1 MDKEMQKSSP
11 NVAYITDSLARTFPT
26 RRLWV
31 TSLNPSVAEIVEKY
45 PALKCGTFLQ
55 QEFTAATGCTIEDK
69 LLEGLSNSSLRI
81 LEAARKKR
89 HLAAFF
95 DDLDGRAAGVDAG
108 PENDVLTMA
117 ALYVLPCLVK
127 ERSLTFL
134 HPDDPAE
141 LPPYPTVDYEGD
153 FYQAASFIVS
163 VDELRIEEA
172 TLLGAI
178 STMMAMYWVFNMEF
192 LPKSS
197 KTLQLL
203 SHMVPSTRTEWK
215 QIAEKYE
222 DLWQFPD
229 CVGALDGKHVA
240 PMPPHDSGAQFR
252 NYKGFFSI
260 VLMALVDAD
269 LNFVFVDVGRNGRM
283 NDSGIWGA
291 CKLKEALEKEPTILP
306 DAQVL
311 PRSTQAAPYVIV
323 GDEGFG
329 LKPYLMRP
337 HPAAELT
344 TEKRLFNYRLSRARR
359 TSENAFGVFANR
371 WQIYRSP
378 LRHDPERATDIVLAT
393 VALHNFLRSKRT
405 TRQLYTPS
413 ESLDVEDILTG
424 NVRSGSWRQGVSPAG
439 AMRQFRRGGRNC
451 SDYAKAVRNLY
462 TNYFVNEG
470 QVRWQWQMIT

>member
-1 MDKEMQKSSP
+1 MSAIQCLVTYGTHKIVVTVDGEHRRPDLIRCLAQKQVFEGVDLEPSHIMVYHAGFETDVDLTDDMILEDKALLKVVQDEQQFRIMDVIMQDDPGTSRAPSKKSSEYKLPPVPLDITQAMRKHTKGHYVGCRSRLIQWLYHDLCLYDMYPDKLYEKAAKCLVDMFPTLADTTGSGHDSWRLALRFKAKRERVKLRQTEEGYGENGAPPRKQQKQARVPKDPKPKRVTRPGTNIVLPADGEDEESFQGHVLGMDKEMQKSSP

-141 LPPYPTVDYEGD
+141 LPPYPTVGYEGD

-203 SHMVPSTRTEWK
+203 SHMVGV
-215 QIAEKYE
+215 
-222 DLWQFPD
+222 D
-229 CVGALDGKHVA
+229 CAL
-240 PMPPHDSGAQFR
+240 
-252 NYKGFFSI
+252 
-260 VLMALVDAD
+260 
-269 LNFVFVDVGRNGRM
+269 
-283 NDSGIWGA
+283 
-291 CKLKEALEKEPTILP
+291 
-306 DAQVL
+306 
-311 PRSTQAAPYVIV
+311 AA
-323 GDEGFG
+323 
-329 LKPYLMRP
+329 
-337 HPAAELT
+337 
-344 TEKRLFNYRLSRARR
+344 
-359 TSENAFGVFANR
+359 
-371 WQIYRSP
+371 SP
-378 LRHDPERATDIVLAT
+378 LVL
-393 VALHNFLRSKRT
+393 VAKGII
-405 TRQLYTPS
+405 
-413 ESLDVEDILTG
+413 DG
-424 NVRSGSWRQGVSPAG
+424 
-439 AMRQFRRGGRNC
+439 
-451 SDYAKAVRNLY
+451 
-462 TNYFVNEG
+462 
-470 QVRWQWQMIT
+470 